1 MGTGGRAMAARAYV
15 LIKAEVGKAKS
26 VKEALAN
33 LPGVRSADIVTGDY
47 DVIVAIEQAT
57 TEELGKL
64 VMEHIHATSGVTAT
78 STHVVVG

>member
-1 MGTGGRAMAARAYV
+1 MAARAYV
-15 LIKAEVGKAKS
+15 LVKTEVGKAKA
-26 VKEALAN
+26 VKEALAG

-64 VMEHIHATSGVTAT
+64 VMEHIHTTSGVTAT